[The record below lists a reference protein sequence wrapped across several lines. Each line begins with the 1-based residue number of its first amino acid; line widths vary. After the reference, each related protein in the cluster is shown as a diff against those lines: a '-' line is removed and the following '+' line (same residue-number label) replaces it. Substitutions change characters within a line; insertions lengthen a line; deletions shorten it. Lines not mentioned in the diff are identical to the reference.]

1 MVQYIINELPESSL
15 NEGTGF
21 ALLPKY
27 ASKTV
32 RSKPLDKHKALSLLN
47 KTPMC

>member
-27 ASKTV
+27 ASKI
-32 RSKPLDKHKALSLLN
+32 
-47 KTPMC
+47 